1 MSQTWTNLYRPQK
14 REDFVGNEAAVEAV
28 EKWLKSW
35 KSKKPPKK
43 RAIFLYGPPGIGKT
57 SIAQVLANEHG
68 FDLIE
73 VNASDMRN
81 KNSLEEVLGKA
92 IKQNVTIF
100 GKRRLILL
108 DEMDGLSG
116 TNDRGGISFIAKA
129 IDESVSPIILVANT
143 VKENME
149 SKFSSILRKV
159 TSVEFKPLTFQNV
172 YQKLE
177 KIASEQ
183 GVTVHQDV
191 LDMIA
196 VKTDGDMRSAI
207 VDLETVSRGKKSVM
221 PSDGDILSKR
231 DRQDITPNILN
242 KIFSATSLWEARQT
256 IRQSMISYDDLYDW
270 IYENIP
276 TVIDDPA
283 ERVKA
288 LEMMARAD
296 IHQRRARTFDY
307 RLLKYMF
314 DLMTGGIAFSREKS
328 EGTGYKG
335 QLVSVLRSI
344 GLPTSKLS
352 TQETQGGI
360 VVKPNGWLG
369 KDVWGNL
376 NNALRGIGAKWVY
389 GKNVWIL
396 PYYKEPQNKWR
407 YISTYHSRRRMNS
420 VTGQIAYCC
429 HTSTDKVCN
438 EILPLLTYMIR
449 NNEDMY
455 RETVVWMT
463 KLPDRKLDHLR
474 YMSFN
479 KRPSDFENI
488 ENYGKYKQREIEK
501 QIDDVKKQKETDLKN
516 IERWLDDEKK
526 LAKWK

>member
-1 MSQTWTNLYRPQK
+1 MSQPWTNLYRPSK

-35 KSKKPPKK
+35 KSNKPPKK

-57 SIAQVLANEHG
+57 SIAQVLANEHD

-73 VNASDMRN
+73 INASDARN

-92 IKQNVTIF
+92 IKQNVTLF
-100 GKRRLILL
+100 GQRRLILL

-116 TNDRGGISFIAKA
+116 TNDRGGISFIAQA
-129 IDESVSPIILVANT
+129 IDDSVSPMILVANT

-159 TSVEFKPLTFQNV
+159 TSIEFKPLTFQNV
-172 YQKLE
+172 YKRLE
-177 KIASEQ
+177 KIAKEQ
-183 GVTVHQDV
+183 GVTVHPDV

-196 VKTDGDMRSAI
+196 LKTEGDMRSAI
-207 VDLETVSRGKKSVM
+207 VDLETVSSGKTVVE
-221 PSDGDILSKR
+221 PGDGNILSKR
-231 DRQDITPNILN
+231 DRQDLTPNILN

-270 IYENIP
+270 IYENLP
-276 TVIDDPA
+276 TVIDDPT
-283 ERVKA
+283 ERAQA
-288 LEMMARAD
+288 LEMMAKAD
-296 IHQRRARTFDY
+296 IYQTRARTFDY

-314 DLMTGGIAFSREKS
+314 DLMTGGVAFSKEKS

-335 QLVSVLRSI
+335 QLQSALRSV
-344 GLPTSKLS
+344 GLPPSKLG
-352 TQETQGGI
+352 TQETQEGI

-376 NNALRGIGAKWVY
+376 NYALRGIGAKWVY

-396 PYYKEPQNKWR
+396 PYYKEPQTKWR
-407 YISTYHSRRRMNS
+407 FISTYHSRRRMNS
-420 VTGQIAYCC
+420 VTGQIAYNC
-429 HTSTDKVCN
+429 HTSTDKVRN
-438 EILPLLTYMIR
+438 DILPLLSYMIR
-449 NNEDMY
+449 NNENMY
-455 RETVVWMT
+455 NETEAWMT

-474 YMSFN
+474 FMSFD
-479 KRPSDFENI
+479 KSPSDFENI
-488 ENYGKYKQREIEK
+488 ENYAKYKQREIDK
-501 QIDDVKKQKETDLKN
+501 QIEDTKKQKETDLKN
-516 IERWLDDEKK
+516 IERWLEDEKK
-526 LAKWK
+526 LATWK